1 MNYRIFTFG
10 IIQEN
15 DYNSYVKEV
24 GTFII
29 LTLFMKIIIT
39 ALAFLISHHLTAQNL
54 HLTLM
59 AGVSN
64 YQGDLQSKRFTF
76 NQAQP
81 AFGIG
86 AMYELSD
93 KLYIRAAASFAKVSG
108 DDKKSPLNKDR
119 NLSFSSP
126 ITEAQLGLEY
136 DILNLYE
143 RSFTPYLFAGVAAFR
158 YNPSAI
164 DSAGNKVYLRPLSTE
179 GQGFYLNRKLNSN
192 KQIAIPF
199 GGGIKLALSEDIRLK
214 FEIGM
219 RYLFTD
225 YLDDVST
232 TYPDEALLLANKG
245 PQAVALSFR
254 AYENKPVLTYPTGGK
269 RGNPSVKDLYYFT
282 GLTISFRLSPGQGN
296 GGGNKKKSQYG
307 CPVMVY

>member
-1 MNYRIFTFG
+1 
-10 IIQEN
+10 
-15 DYNSYVKEV
+15 
-24 GTFII
+24 
-29 LTLFMKIIIT
+29 MKIIIT
-39 ALAFLISHHLTAQNL
+39 VLVFCTFINVLNAQKI

-64 YQGDLQSKRFTF
+64 YQGDLQAKRFTF
-76 NQAQP
+76 EQAHP

-93 KLYIRAAASFAKVSG
+93 KLYIRAAASFASVSG
-108 DDKKSPLNKDR
+108 DDKKGTLNKDR

-143 RSFTPYLFAGVAAFR
+143 RSFTPYIFAGVAAFR
-158 YNPSAI
+158 FYPYTI
-164 DSAGNKVYLRPLSTE
+164 DSAGNKVNLRPLSTE
-179 GQGFYLNRKLNSN
+179 GQGFYLGRKLYPN

-199 GGGIKLALSEDIRLK
+199 GGGIKMALSDDIRLK
-214 FEIGM
+214 FEVGI
-219 RYLFTD
+219 RYLMTD

-232 TYPDEALLLANKG
+232 TFPDGALLLATKG

-254 AYENKPVLTYPTGGK
+254 GDEIKSGLAYPSGAK
-269 RGNPSVKDLYYFT
+269 RGNPAVKDLYYFT
-282 GLTISFRLSPGQGN
+282 GLTISFRLTSGQGG
-296 GGGNKKKSQYG
+296 GGGNGRKSQYG
-307 CPVMVY
+307 CPVRVY

>member
-1 MNYRIFTFG
+1 MKKKTSYLPFEEEVSTFAP
-10 IIQEN
+10 
-15 DYNSYVKEV
+15 
-24 GTFII
+24 
-29 LTLFMKIIIT
+29 LTIFMKIIIT
-39 ALAFLISHHLTAQNL
+39 ALVLLTFSQGLNAQKI

-76 NQAQP
+76 DQAHP

-86 AMYELSD
+86 GMYELTD
-93 KLYIRAAASFAKVSG
+93 KLYIRAAASFATVSG
-108 DDKKSPLNKDR
+108 DDKKGTLNKDR

-143 RSFTPYLFAGVAAFR
+143 RSFTPYIFAGIAAFR
-158 YNPSAI
+158 FNPSAI
-164 DSAGNKVYLRPLSTE
+164 DAAGNKVYLRQLSTE
-179 GQGFYLNRKLNSN
+179 GQGFYLGRKLYSN

-199 GGGIKLALSEDIRLK
+199 GGGIKMALSDDIRLK
-214 FEIGM
+214 FEVGI
-219 RYLFTD
+219 RYLMTD

-232 TYPDEALLLANKG
+232 TYPDGALLLATKG

-254 AYENKPVLTYPTGGK
+254 GDEIKPASVYPSGSK

-282 GLTISFRLSPGQGN
+282 GLTISFRLSPGQGS
-296 GGGNKKKSQYG
+296 GGGNGRKSQYG
-307 CPVMVY
+307 CPVRVY

>member
-1 MNYRIFTFG
+1 
-10 IIQEN
+10 
-15 DYNSYVKEV
+15 
-24 GTFII
+24 
-29 LTLFMKIIIT
+29 MKIIII
-39 ALAFLISHHLTAQNL
+39 ALFLFTSFNLLQAQNL

-76 NQAQP
+76 NQAHP

-93 KLYIRAAASFAKVSG
+93 KLYIRAAASFATVSG
-108 DDKKSPLNKDR
+108 DDKKSSLNNER

-143 RSFTPYLFAGVAAFR
+143 RSFTPYIFAGVAAFR
-158 YNPSAI
+158 FNPSTI

-179 GQGFYLNRKLNSN
+179 GQGFYLGRKLYPN

-199 GGGIKLALSEDIRLK
+199 GGGIKLALSDDIRLK
-214 FEIGM
+214 FEIGI
-219 RYLFTD
+219 RYLMTD

-232 TYPDEALLLANKG
+232 TYPDGALLLATKG

-254 AYENKPVLTYPTGGK
+254 GDEIKPASVFPSGAK
-269 RGNPSVKDLYYFT
+269 RGNPAVNDLYYFT
-282 GLTISFRLSPGQGN
+282 GLTISFRLTPGQGG
-296 GGGNKKKSQYG
+296 GGGNGRKSQYG
-307 CPVMVY
+307 CPVRVY